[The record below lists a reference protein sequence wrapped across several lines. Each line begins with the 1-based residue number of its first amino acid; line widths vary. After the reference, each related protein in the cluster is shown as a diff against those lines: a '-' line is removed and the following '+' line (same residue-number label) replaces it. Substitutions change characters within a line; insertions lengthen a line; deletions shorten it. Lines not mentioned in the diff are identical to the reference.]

1 MSDTTDTGSP
11 EPDDDAPARRADGGD
26 PGARAGVGSVGS
38 DRTGGAAR
46 GGIDRVALGR
56 WLFRASVGVV
66 FAFLLAPIAVVVV
79 TSLSDSGSLAFPPA
93 GLSTRWYEAF
103 AGDLR
108 WRRATVNSLLAAGGT
123 TLVATV
129 AGTTA
134 ALGVSD
140 LRGRREAA
148 VLGLAVVPL
157 LVPGVVLG
165 VSLLVFLG
173 EFDLQQT
180 YLAVVAAHS
189 LWALPLAFSVM
200 RASLSRFDPRLREAA
215 LDLGATPTRA
225 FLEVVAP
232 NVRSGLFAAGLIA
245 FIVSLQEFVMTLFV
259 SGPDTRTVPV
269 LAWNSL
275 RGSLDPIVSV
285 VSTLLVAVVVG
296 VVLVGAAVA
305 GLERFATDT

>member
-1 MSDTTDTGSP
+1 MV
-11 EPDDDAPARRADGGD
+11 EPNADADDGDGDDPPRRADGGE
-26 PGARAGVGSVGS
+26 PGTVTVSGDRSSPATRPRVDSVAVGQ
-38 DRTGGAAR
+38 
-46 GGIDRVALGR
+46 

-79 TSLSDSGSLAFPPA
+79 TSFSSTGSLSFPPA

-103 AGDLR
+103 VGSLR
-108 WRRATVNSLLAAGGT
+108 WRRATLNSLLAAGGT
-123 TLVATV
+123 TLLATV

-189 LWALPLAFSVM
+189 LWAMPLAFSVM

-225 FLEVVAP
+225 FAEVVAP

-285 VSTLLVAVVVG
+285 VSTLLVVVV
-296 VVLVGAAVA
+296 VLAVLVGAAVA
-305 GLERFATDT
+305 GLERLATDT